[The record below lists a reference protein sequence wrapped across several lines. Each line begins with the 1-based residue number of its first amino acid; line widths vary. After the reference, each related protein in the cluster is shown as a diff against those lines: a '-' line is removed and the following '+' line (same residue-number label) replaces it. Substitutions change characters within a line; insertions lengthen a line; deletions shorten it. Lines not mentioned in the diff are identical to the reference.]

1 MLRKDYSARLKLRHW
16 VFIVACISLLVGQAS
31 LETQAAE
38 QKHSRI
44 HLFGKKLSDEE
55 FYKLLNK
62 TLGNNYESLQVTNAA
77 CNSGGFA
84 DKDFVKPHLPGT
96 WSVTAARDVEPGMSV
111 EVEDNGEDNTID
123 VPIAHEQVSTCADD
137 PIASCWAAAGP
148 SLATGLTGPGARSGP
163 RGTAGCRGKSW
174 PMAHPAPCRR

>member
-1 MLRKDYSARLKLRHW
+1 MVRKDYSPRQKLRHW
-16 VFIVACISLLVGQAS
+16 VLIVACISLLVGQAS

-44 HLFGKKLSDEE
+44 HLFGKKLSNKE

-62 TLGNNYESLQVTNAA
+62 TLGNNYESLQVTIAA

-84 DKDFVKPHLPGT
+84 DKDFVKPHLQGT
-96 WSVTAARDVEPGMSV
+96 WSVTAARDVERGMSV
-111 EVEDNGEDNTID
+111 EVEDNREGNTID

-137 PIASCWAAAGP
+137 SDYDPAADLGGDGCVTDLDL
-148 SLATGLTGPGARSGP
+148 SLVGIPV
-163 RGTAGCRGKSW
+163 
-174 PMAHPAPCRR
+174 RRTIDINVP